1 MRLVLAGYLIATA
14 LPASA
19 ADLALHRVMLSAAG
33 VGYFE
38 FSGQVDGNQ
47 TLGLD
52 VPLSQVDDVLM
63 SLAVFDDHGGVGSIE
78 LPGKNDTNA
87 AFSSVPFS
95 LDTLNSPA
103 DLLTSLRG
111 EEVDVSGPASMV
123 GKIVSVVSEPLPPP
137 PPGQAASRT
146 RVTLLTEDGFRQFVL
161 EDAESVKLTD
171 ESLEARVGAALDA
184 ARLQSAATTRHL
196 TLRSN
201 GEGTRT
207 VDVGYVVATPLW
219 KPSYRVVLPAAGG
232 DKARVQG
239 WAVLEN
245 QSATDWKGVDLTLHA
260 GNPVTFHQAI
270 YDVYYANR
278 PDVPVEVLG
287 RILPGTD
294 ERAIAANAPPFGGVQ
309 HGMLH
314 RFRTEN
320 SATGMSAGQPE
331 DAMEAPTQAAAR
343 PFALAAPAMET
354 ASTETPID
362 TVFHI
367 ATPVDLARGHTAN
380 VPILDRQMA
389 AEQVDWL
396 EADSTRPVA
405 ALRLT
410 NDGTASLPAG
420 AMTLYTSDPAKG
432 VAFAGDARI
441 GGLPVGESRLLGYA
455 QDLRTTATR
464 NLSAAPKQLLH
475 VTIANGV
482 LHRSTRLRTVYDVTL
497 TAPVKEARRVLVDFA
512 KMPDA
517 KFSVQGGMP
526 QGEEETANAWRVPID
541 LKAGE
546 TRHLTAY
553 ADHDVS
559 SEDGLLDD
567 GELNS
572 YLVTLVLSDG
582 NLSPDAQD
590 KLRGLFALRDTVAAK
605 EAALARLNDEKTSI
619 DGDEERIRSNLQ
631 VVAGPGDLHGKLLAS
646 LDADET
652 RLATL
657 RGEIAAAQQDQ
668 DSARKALADAVR
680 GLSL

>member
-1 MRLVLAGYLIATA
+1 
-14 LPASA
+14 
-19 ADLALHRVMLSAAG
+19 
-33 VGYFE
+33 
-38 FSGQVDGNQ
+38 
-47 TLGLD
+47 
-52 VPLSQVDDVLM
+52 
-63 SLAVFDDHGGVGSIE
+63 
-78 LPGKNDTNA
+78 
-87 AFSSVPFS
+87 SSVPFS

-287 RILPGTD
+287 RILPGAD
-294 ERAIAANAPPFGGVQ
+294 ERAIAVNAPPFGGVQ

-320 SATGMSAGQPE
+320 SATGMSAGQAE
-331 DAMEAPTQAAAR
+331 DAMEAPTPVAAR
-343 PFALAAPAMET
+343 PFTLAAPATET

>member
-1 MRLVLAGYLIATA
+1 MRLVLAGCLIATA

-196 TLRSN
+196 TLHSN

-270 YDVYYANR
+270 YTAYYADR
-278 PDVPVEVLG
+278 PEVPVEVLG

-343 PFALAAPAMET
+343 PFALAAPATET

-464 NLSAAPKQLLH
+464 NLSAAPKQLLQ

-497 TAPVKEARRVLVDFA
+497 TAPAKEARRVLVDFA